1 VLLLQVVPSDDVI
14 TLAPTTQKSASDA
27 DQQQFPIAALA
38 LAGSVEVLQL
48 VPFVEVAYVDPCSV
62 ARNIHKLGDQVTE
75 FQVPVG
81 IVPAVQFTPSGDTAT
96 TFVPTAQNMA
106 NPGDQQMPR
115 HRADDGIT
123 DVTVQF
129 APSVD
134 VATFWLP
141 APLGPDGLQNIAS
154 VGDQHIA
161 L

>member
-1 VLLLQVVPSDDVI
+1 MLLQVVPSDDVI
-14 TLAPTTQKSASDA
+14 TLVPTTQKSASDA
-27 DQQQFPIAALA
+27 DQQQFPVAALA

-48 VPFVEVAYVDPCSV
+48 VPFVEVAYVDPFSV
-62 ARNIHKLGDQVTE
+62 AKNIRKLGDQATE

-81 IVPAVQFTPSGDTAT
+81 IVPAVQFTPSEDMAA

-115 HRADDGIT
+115 HRADDGIPA
-123 DVTVQF
+123 VTLQF

-141 APLGPDGLQNIAS
+141 APVGPAGLQNIAS